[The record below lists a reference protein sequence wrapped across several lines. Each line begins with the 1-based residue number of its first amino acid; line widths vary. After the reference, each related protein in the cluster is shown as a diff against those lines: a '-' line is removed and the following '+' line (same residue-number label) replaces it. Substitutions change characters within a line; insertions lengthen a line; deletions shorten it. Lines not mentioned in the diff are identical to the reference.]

1 MSVIIKGMK
10 LPQHA
15 AVNGEKD
22 TAYKCV
28 ILAHPDNSVELV
40 IDTKF
45 ASAYDNGHNI
55 QRYPITEI
63 PTPHGRLIDCES
75 DFFPTAFRHNST
87 DYARGWNACL
97 RSVLLSSTI
106 IEAEVNNEQRTKYA
120 ICRPYDGI
128 TLNTEVEFLLDHNG
142 DVMLFDSESAA
153 WEYFKPIGITEE
165 EPNAIK
171 VVEYKERENNAGRND
186 T

>member
-15 AVNGEKD
+15 DVNGEKD

-28 ILAHPDNSVELV
+28 ILTHPDNSVELV

-63 PTPHGRLIDCES
+63 PTPHGRLIDVDKLKCPLIWQGEIVRATVREA
-75 DFFPTAFRHNST
+75 P
-87 DYARGWNACL
+87 
-97 RSVLLSSTI
+97 TI
-106 IEAEVNNEQRTKYA
+106 IEAEV
-120 ICRPYDGI
+120 
-128 TLNTEVEFLLDHNG
+128 
-142 DVMLFDSESAA
+142 SE
-153 WEYFKPIGITEE
+153 
-165 EPNAIK
+165 
-171 VVEYKERENNAGRND
+171 
-186 T
+186 

>member
-15 AVNGEKD
+15 AVNGEKN

-40 IDTKF
+40 IDIKF

-63 PTPHGRLIDCES
+63 PTPHGRLIDADRLMEVIEK
-75 DFFPTAFRHNST
+75 NS
-87 DYARGWNACL
+87 Y
-97 RSVLLSSTI
+97 LLKGYYNSLENGMFLTGIKQAIDEAPTI
-106 IEAEVNNEQRTKYA
+106 IEAEV
-120 ICRPYDGI
+120 
-128 TLNTEVEFLLDHNG
+128 
-142 DVMLFDSESAA
+142 SE
-153 WEYFKPIGITEE
+153 
-165 EPNAIK
+165 
-171 VVEYKERENNAGRND
+171 
-186 T
+186 

>member
-1 MSVIIKGMK
+1 MSVLIKGMEM
-10 LPQHA
+10 PQHA

-63 PTPHGRLIDCES
+63 PTPHSRLIDADKLVWFIDNHIASGKKWVEFETIK
-75 DFFPTAFRHNST
+75 DMINS
-87 DYARGWNACL
+87 L
-97 RSVLLSSTI
+97 PTI
-106 IEAEVNNEQRTKYA
+106 IEAEE
-120 ICRPYDGI
+120 
-128 TLNTEVEFLLDHNG
+128 
-142 DVMLFDSESAA
+142 
-153 WEYFKPIGITEE
+153 
-165 EPNAIK
+165 
-171 VVEYKERENNAGRND
+171 
-186 T
+186 